1 MSKSYNPERINP
13 PGLGYSHF
21 VRHYSGNRIRFLF
34 LRLLRCFTSAGLL
47 YLAYFIQQG
56 VVQCYLYWVSPFG
69 HSRIKARLPL
79 PETYRSLAT
88 SFIASHRLGIHLLL
102 LIT

>member
-1 MSKSYNPERINP
+1 MESYNPGKINP
-13 PGLGYSHF
+13 SGLGCSRF

-34 LRLLRCFTSAGLL
+34 LRLLRCFTSAGSL

-56 VVQCYLYWVSPFG
+56 VTNSYVSWVSPFG
-69 HSRIKARLPL
+69 NSRIKACLPL

-88 SFIASHRLGIHLLL
+88 SFIASYRQGIHLLL
-102 LIT
+102 LKT